1 MAKVF
6 FIETPI
12 PSINVWN
19 VNHGNDI
26 EDSLDQSLHDIL
38 KAFNEKLHGLN
49 SVRTPSISQ
58 DLYNLPK
65 KQTQRQTR

>member
-12 PSINVWN
+12 PYINVWN
-19 VNHGNDI
+19 VNHGHDI

-38 KAFNEKLHGLN
+38 KAFNEKLQEMNL
-49 SVRTPSISQ
+49 VRTPSISW
-58 DLYNLPK
+58 DLIQSSK
-65 KQTQRQTR
+65 KPTQRQTR